1 MNYVECF
8 TEILSFKVFK
18 LFSDCGDK
26 IGSERIEEIDSIGND
41 AFFLGG
47 NNHSIC
53 VSALDFPVCHPNSI
67 YFCIDKWVGVAHDEV
82 QEPLGMAVFNF
93 ENRKF
98 GTNYYCSSP
107 SQKYMPPSIWILP
120 TMKLDSEDARIANYF
135 DVIAGTS
142 TAGPAYSLP
151 QNLPPETLLPA
162 AILALASVLSLEDR
176 EVLAYLI
183 TRSMKTT
190 PNISSISAQDPKK
203 KSSKKGPKSTS
214 TSTHQPQMFDYDCF
228 DCYRSYWFKWDSS
241 PNCEP
246 IHQAIEASEDHLAN
260 GEKTKKNSD
269 RENAQVSHELAVES
283 SASAL
288 LPENDVVLVGSNE
301 KADGVEEN
309 DGKVEDLGE
318 EVNLEPPE
326 TADDVAM
333 IALTA
338 SASNHRG
345 LARKALLDVLGL

>member
-1 MNYVECF
+1 MNVKNKG
-8 TEILSFKVFK
+8 KV
-18 LFSDCGDK
+18 
-26 IGSERIEEIDSIGND
+26 
-41 AFFLGG
+41 
-47 NNHSIC
+47 
-53 VSALDFPVCHPNSI
+53 HPS
-67 YFCIDKWVGVAHDEV
+67 
-82 QEPLGMAVFNF
+82 P
-93 ENRKF
+93 
-98 GTNYYCSSP
+98 SSP
-107 SQKYMPPSIWILP
+107 SSSMKYVYTLHGLY
-120 TMKLDSEDARIANYF
+120 KF
-135 DVIAGTS
+135 D
-142 TAGPAYSLP
+142 
-151 QNLPPETLLPA
+151 NLSPLPA
-162 AILALASVLSLEDR
+162 AILTLASVLSLEDR

-214 TSTHQPQMFDYDCF
+214 TSTHQPQMFDCDCF

-241 PNCEP
+241 PNREP

-269 RENAQVSHELAVES
+269 RDFIFLEENAQVSHELAVES

-318 EVNLEPPE
+318 ETHAELVLAYVALHNFLHKECCSDEFPIEPTNESSSSSSAVLPFNE
-326 TADDVAM
+326 DDTFEPIVQ
-333 IALTA
+333 TQEQQ
-338 SASNHRG
+338 
-345 LARKALLDVLGL
+345 